1 MKNRIFT
8 LINICYPTLY
18 CMCKREIR
26 KEHEGNLIC
35 NALLYNK
42 LKTIAI
48 SNQVTMDVSCC
59 SCVMRRNEISE
70 RCKYASRTT
79 YRFLFVF
86 HPLPFSCNPSS
97 HLRNSARALTRVF
110 SLTSPSGCIFQ
121 IRTVRGRRLRAS
133 LSLSL
138 SRRIHIHISFSIAE
152 TSVVPLFRDF
162 CKIFARI
169 FDSP

>member
-1 MKNRIFT
+1 
-8 LINICYPTLY
+8 LSSNIILY
-18 CMCKREIR
+18 VCMCERER
-26 KEHEGNLIC
+26 RSTGNLIC
-35 NALLYNK
+35 NALLDK

-48 SNQVTMDVSCC
+48 SQQVTADVSCR

-70 RCKYASRTT
+70 RCIYASRPT

-86 HPLPFSCNPSS
+86 PFLPLSCNPSS

-121 IRTVRGRRLRAS
+121 IRMVRGRRLRARA
-133 LSLSL
+133 SLSL
-138 SRRIHIHISFSIAE
+138 SRRMHIHTSFSIAE
-152 TSVVPLFRDF
+152 TSVAPLFRDF